1 MSRPKLEVADVFRV
15 AGQTYRD
22 ENAGHLSLQQHK
34 VMSATVEPVC
44 SGGMFC
50 NALNVS
56 MFRLPITLVEIA
68 IARSAKPAQLNA
80 G

>member
-34 VMSATVEPVC
+34 VMSAIEHCRTSVL
-44 SGGMFC
+44 GGACFAM
-50 NALNVS
+50 
-56 MFRLPITLVEIA
+56 P
-68 IARSAKPAQLNA
+68 
-80 G
+80 